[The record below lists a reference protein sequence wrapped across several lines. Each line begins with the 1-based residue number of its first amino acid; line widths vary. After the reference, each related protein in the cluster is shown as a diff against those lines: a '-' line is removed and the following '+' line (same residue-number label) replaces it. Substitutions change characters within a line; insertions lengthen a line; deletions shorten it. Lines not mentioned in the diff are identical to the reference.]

1 MAPSKD
7 EFFPEPFELAS
18 LDEGRPNYRLVGEG
32 VGVVVLVRDGKLSI
46 FRDLCPH
53 MGASMSEGK
62 YNAGEGSLQCP
73 WHGYTYSADTGEF
86 VKNPNDAIF
95 DCMKGLYKSYK
106 PEAAPKYKL
115 GAMSHKVEAG
125 RVYVR
130 RPGAA

>member
-7 EFFPEPFELAS
+7 EFFPEPFDLVS
-18 LDEGRPNYRLVGEG
+18 LDDARPNYRLIGEG
-32 VGVVVLVRDGKLSI
+32 VGVVVLVRGGGLSI

-53 MGASMSEGK
+53 MGGSMSEGI
-62 YNAGEGSLQCP
+62 YRPGEGTLQCP
-73 WHGYTYSADTGEF
+73 WHGYNYSADTGEF

-115 GAMSHKVEAG
+115 AALSHVIKEG